1 MILLDM
7 NQVMVAAL
15 MARIH
20 KEKIKEIEED
30 MFRHMVLNS
39 IRANLV
45 KFRREYGELI
55 ICCDGRQTWRKDVF
69 PYYKAKRKA
78 NQKASDVDWDR
89 VYTIFNKI
97 REEVKENFPYRVI
110 HMDHAEADDIIASF
124 CHEYGTKFLGGAKEP
139 ILILSGDHDFKQLQ
153 VYRNV
158 KQYSPVQKVWLD
170 TKNPKAYKIE
180 HIMRGDDGD
189 GVPNIKSD
197 DDAIL
202 DDNKRQSPVYQKWVD
217 EVVANFE
224 FGLTPKDVFTEQ
236 QLRNWQ
242 RNEKLV
248 DLDMIPEWIKEE
260 TAKQYEAEAGK
271 NRSKLMDYF
280 MEHNLK
286 NLTESMSEF

>member
-1 MILLDM
+1 
-7 NQVMVAAL
+7 
-15 MARIH
+15 
-20 KEKIKEIEED
+20 
-30 MFRHMVLNS
+30 MVLNS
-39 IRANLV
+39 IRLNLV

-69 PYYKAKRKA
+69 PYYKAKRRA

-124 CHEYGTKFLGGAKEP
+124 CHEYGTKFLGGTKEP

-158 KQYSPVQKVWLD
+158 KQYSPVQKMWLD
-170 TKNPKAYKIE
+170 VKDAKAYKIE
-180 HIMRGDDGD
+180 HIMRGDDTD

-197 DDAIL
+197 DDVFL
-202 DDNKRQSPVYQKWVD
+202 DDGKRQSPIYQKWVD
-217 EVVANFE
+217 EVLLNFDG
-224 FGLTPKDVFTEQ
+224 GLKPKDVFTED

-260 TAKQYEAEAGK
+260 TTKQYKAEAGK
-271 NRSKLMDYF
+271 NRSKLLDYF